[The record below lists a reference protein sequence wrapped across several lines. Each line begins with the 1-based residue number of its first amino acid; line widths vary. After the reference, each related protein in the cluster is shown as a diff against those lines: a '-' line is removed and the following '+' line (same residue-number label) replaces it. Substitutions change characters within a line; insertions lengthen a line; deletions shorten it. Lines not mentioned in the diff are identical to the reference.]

1 MKHNVLLRL
10 LGLLILLM
18 PAVGGRAQPNQD
30 AAGPISASA
39 QEKGLRPGLTRAGL
53 IISGYVKDAANGEGL
68 IGVSVYVKELGTGA
82 VTNNYGFY
90 AVTVPGGTYTLVVTY
105 VGYQKQTRTV
115 QLLTQN
121 LKLDLELAEEKQ
133 QLQEV
138 VVSTKREDDNVK
150 NIEMSVNRL
159 DVKTLQR
166 IPALLGEVDVIR
178 SIQLLPGVST
188 VGEGATGFNVRG
200 GSIDQN
206 LVLLDEAPVYNSS
219 HLFGF
224 FSVFNP
230 DAVKDVKLIKGGIPA
245 NYGGRISSILDV
257 RLKEGNAK
265 KPELNGGIGLIFSRL
280 SYERPLFNGKGNS
293 ARGSFIVAARRSY
306 ADILAQPFLSGDLK
320 GSKFYFYDLTAKA
333 NYRIND
339 HNTVFLSGYFG
350 RDVFGADFG
359 FNWGSTTASVRWNH
373 VFSDKL
379 FLNTTAYYSNYD
391 YSLDSD
397 LKRRPENQNDYF
409 RTNSRIVDY
418 SLKPDFSLFLGRS
431 TVTFGGQSIV
441 HDFQPGTATA
451 ASAGD
456 VRTFGLESRYGI
468 ENALYVGNEQ
478 QLTRRLQLQ
487 YGLRYSLYSYVGPGE
502 AYIFQ
507 TDVPLGQRR
516 FPVATVQYRGAK
528 TIKTYGNLE
537 PRFSAKYELGPNS
550 SLKLSYNRLAQYIHL
565 ISNTTASTPLDI
577 WTPSTNNIRPQIAD
591 QIAGGYFRNFG
602 TLGGS
607 STGSLFEAS
616 VEVYYKW
623 LQNQIDYI
631 DGANLI
637 LNKYLEGDLLNGRG
651 RTYGAEFYVKKNTG
665 VVNGWISYTLAKTE
679 RLVDGINTDELGRP
693 RWFPTRFD
701 KRHTLTSV
709 LLIDPPGRRFG
720 RTGSGPGRWNFS
732 ATFTLASGTPATFP
746 TNRFEYG
753 GYVAQVINARN
764 NYRIPSYHR
773 LDLAATLQGRKR
785 PGKRKEDNWVF
796 SVYNVYARKNAFS
809 VFFRQNPDDPRQT
822 EAVRYS
828 VFATA
833 IPSVTYNFKF

>member
-1 MKHNVLLRL
+1 MNYIVQVWLLSFAL
-10 LGLLILLM
+10 LATA
-18 PAVGGRAQPNQD
+18 PVVRAQADQN
-30 AAGPISASA
+30 AA
-39 QEKGLRPGLTRAGL
+39 QRPATQANYTV
-53 IISGYVKDAANGEGL
+53 SGYIKDAANGEGL
-68 IGVSVYVKELGTGA
+68 IGVSVYVKEAGTGA

-90 AVTVPGGTYTLVVTY
+90 AVPVPPGTYNLVISY
-105 VGYQKQTRTV
+105 VGYEKQTRTV
-115 QLLTQN
+115 EIADRN
-121 LKLDLELAEEKQ
+121 VRLDLELKEEGR
-133 QLQEV
+133 QLNEV

-150 NIEMSVNRL
+150 NIEMSVNRI

-166 IPALLGEVDVIR
+166 IPALLGEVDVVR

-245 NYGGRISSILDV
+245 NYGGRIASILDV

-280 SYERPLFNGKGNS
+280 SYERPLFKGK
-293 ARGSFIVAARRSY
+293 GSFIVAARRSY
-306 ADILAQPFLSGDLK
+306 ADVLAQPFLRNDLK

-333 NYRIND
+333 NYRMND
-339 HNTVFLSGYFG
+339 RNTVFLSGYFG

-359 FNWGSTTASVRWNH
+359 FNWGNTTASARWNH

-397 LKRRPENQNDYF
+397 LKRKAENKNDYF
-409 RTNSRIVDY
+409 RTDSRIVDY
-418 SLKPDFSLFLGRS
+418 SIKPDFTLFLGKS
-431 TVTFGGQSIV
+431 TVTFGGQSIL
-441 HDFQPGTATA
+441 HDFQPGRATA
-451 ASAGD
+451 ASSGD
-456 VRTFGLESRYGI
+456 VRTFGLTSKFAL

-478 QLTRRLQLQ
+478 QVSSKLQLQ
-487 YGLRYSLYSYVGPGE
+487 YGLRYSLFSYIGPGD
-502 AYIFQ
+502 AYAF
-507 TDVPLGQRR
+507 TTSVPIGTSR
-516 FPVATVQYRGAK
+516 FPITTVQYRSGE

-537 PRFSAKYELGPNS
+537 PRFSAKYELGNNS
-550 SLKLSYNRLAQYIHL
+550 SFKLSYNRLAQYIHL
-565 ISNTTASTPLDI
+565 ISNTTASTPLDV
-577 WTPSTNNIRPQIAD
+577 WTPSTNNIKPQLAD
-591 QIAGGYFRNFG
+591 QIAGGFFKNFG
-602 TLGGS
+602 RTTTGGGS
-607 STGSLFEAS
+607 EFEAS

-637 LNKYLEGDLLNGRG
+637 LNKFLEGDLLSGKGRA
-651 RTYGAEFYVKKNTG
+651 YGAEFYVKRNTG
-665 VVNGWISYTLAKTE
+665 VVNGWVSYTLARTE
-679 RLVDGINTDELGRP
+679 RQVAGINNGG
-693 RWFPTRFD
+693 WFPTRFD
-701 KRHTLTSV
+701 KPHTLTTV
-709 LLIDPPGRRFG
+709 LLIDPLRAK
-720 RTGSGPGRWNFS
+720 RWNFS

-753 GYVAQVINARN
+753 DYVGQVIGGRN
-764 NYRIPSYHR
+764 NYRIPPYHR
-773 LDLAATLQGRKR
+773 LDLAATLQGRQR

-796 SVYNVYARKNAFS
+796 SVYNVYARKNPFS
-809 VFFRQNPDDPRQT
+809 VFFQADPDNSRSTQ
-822 EAVRYS
+822 AIRYS

>member
-1 MKHNVLLRL
+1 MKNKLLLSLFAL
-10 LGLLILLM
+10 LW
-18 PAVGGRAQPNQD
+18 AVGSAVDVSGQGNQNVSGQSI
-30 AAGPISASA
+30 APAGSS
-39 QEKGLRPGLTRAGL
+39 RAGL
-53 IISGYVKDAANGEGL
+53 TVSGYIKDAANGEGL
-68 IGVSVYVKELGTGA
+68 IGVSVYVKETGTGA
-82 VTNNYGFY
+82 VTNSYGFY
-90 AVTVPGGTYTLVVTY
+90 AVTVPPGTYNVIISY
-105 VGYQKQTRTV
+105 VGYEKQARTV
-115 QLLTQN
+115 VLLDRN
-121 LKLDLELAEEKQ
+121 VRFDLELKEEGK

-138 VVSTKREDDNVK
+138 VVSTQREDDNVK
-150 NIEMSVNRL
+150 NIEMSVNRI

-230 DAVKDVKLIKGGIPA
+230 DAVKDVKLIKGGIPS
-245 NYGGRISSILDV
+245 NYGGRIASILDV

-280 SYERPLFNGKGNS
+280 SYERPLFKGK
-293 ARGSFIVAARRSY
+293 GSFIVAARRSY
-306 ADILAQPFLSGDLK
+306 ADVLAQPFLNNDLK

-339 HNTVFLSGYFG
+339 KNTVFLSGYLG

-359 FNWGSTTASVRWNH
+359 FNWGNTTLSARWNH

-391 YSLDSD
+391 YTLDSD
-397 LKRRPENQNDYF
+397 LKRKDPNDYF

-418 SLKPDFSLFLGRS
+418 SVKPDFSLFLGKS
-431 TVTFGGQSIV
+431 TLSFGGQSIL

-451 ASAGD
+451 ASSGD
-456 VRTFGLESRYGI
+456 VRTFGLLSKYAL
-468 ENALYVGNEQ
+468 ENALYIGNEQ
-478 QLTRRLQLQ
+478 QVSPKLQLQ
-487 YGLRYSLYSYVGPGE
+487 YGLRYSLFNYIGAGE
-502 AYIFQ
+502 AYTFADNAPVG
-507 TDVPLGQRR
+507 TSRPL
-516 FPVATVQYRGAK
+516 VSVK
-528 TIKTYGNLE
+528 TYSQGENIKTYGNWE
-537 PRFSAKYELGPNS
+537 PRFSAKYELNSAS

-577 WTPSTNNIRPQIAD
+577 WTPSTNNVKPQIAD
-591 QIAGGYFRNFG
+591 QIAGGYFKNFG
-602 TLGGS
+602 RTS
-607 STGSLFEAS
+607 NEFEVS
-616 VEVYYKW
+616 VELYYKW

-637 LNKYLEGDLLNGRG
+637 LNQYLEGDLLSGKGRA
-651 RTYGAEFYVKKNTG
+651 YGAEFFLKRNTG
-665 VVNGWISYTLAKTE
+665 VVNGWVSYTLARTE
-679 RLVDGINTDELGRP
+679 RQVAGINDNN
-693 RWFPTRFD
+693 WFPTRFD
-701 KRHTLTSV
+701 KTHTLTTV
-709 LLIDPPGRRFG
+709 LLVDPLQAK
-720 RTGSGPGRWNFS
+720 RWNFS

-753 GYVAQVINARN
+753 DYVGQVINGRN
-764 NYRIPSYHR
+764 NYRIPAYHR

-785 PGKRKEDNWVF
+785 PTKRKEDNWVF
-796 SVYNVYARKNAFS
+796 SVYNVYARKNPFS
-809 VFFRQNPDDPRQT
+809 VFFQANQDNARVT
-822 EAVRYS
+822 EAIRYS

>member
-1 MKHNVLLRL
+1 MTIRRL
-10 LGLLILLM
+10 LFCFWVLGALLG
-18 PAVGGRAQPNQD
+18 VSGAQAQD
-30 AAGPISASA
+30 
-39 QEKGLRPGLTRAGL
+39 KLT
-53 IISGYVKDAANGEGL
+53 ISGYVKDAANGEGL
-68 IGVSVYVKELGTGA
+68 IGVSVYVKETGSGA

-90 AVTVPGGTYTLVVTY
+90 AVTVPPGTYNLIITY

-115 QLLTQN
+115 TLGGQN
-121 LKLDLELAEEKQ
+121 VKLDLELSEEGK

-150 NIEMSVNRL
+150 NIEMSVNRI

-230 DAVKDVKLIKGGIPA
+230 DAVKDVKLIKGGIPS
-245 NYGGRISSILDV
+245 NYGGRIASILDV

-280 SYERPLFNGKGNS
+280 SYERPLFNGKG
-293 ARGSFIVAARRSY
+293 SFIVAARRSY
-306 ADILAQPFLSGDLK
+306 ADILAQPFLKNDLK

-339 HNTVFLSGYFG
+339 RNTVFLSGYLG

-359 FNWGSTTASVRWNH
+359 FNWGSTTLSARWNH

-397 LKRRPENQNDYF
+397 LKRKETQDYF

-418 SLKPDFSLFLGRS
+418 SIKPDFTLFLGRS
-431 TVTFGGQSIV
+431 TLSFGGQSIL

-451 ASAGD
+451 ASAGS
-456 VRTFGLESRYGI
+456 VRTFGLQSKYGL
-468 ENALYVGNEQ
+468 ENSLYVGNEQ

-487 YGLRYSLYSYVGPGE
+487 YGLRYSLFTYIGPGE
-502 AYIFQ
+502 AYTFSN
-507 TDVPLGQRR
+507 DGVVGQRKALTGTQ
-516 FPVATVQYRGAK
+516 VYERGK
-528 TIKTYGNLE
+528 PIQTYGNWE
-537 PRFSAKYELGPNS
+537 PRFAAKLDLDANS
-550 SLKLSYNRLAQYIHL
+550 SLKVSYNRLAQYIHL

-577 WTPSTNNIRPQIAD
+577 WTPSTNNIRPQLAD
-591 QIAGGYFRNFG
+591 QVAAGYFRNFG
-602 TLGGS
+602 LSATRGS
-607 STGSLFEAS
+607 EFEAS

-631 DGANLI
+631 DGASLI
-637 LNKYLEGDLLNGRG
+637 LNKYLEGDLLSGRG
-651 RTYGAEFYVKKNTG
+651 RAYGAEFYLKRNRGT
-665 VVNGWISYTLAKTE
+665 VNGWVSYTLAKTE
-679 RLVDGINTDELGRP
+679 RQVDGINNNN
-693 RWFPTRFD
+693 WYATRFD
-701 KRHTLTSV
+701 KRHTLTTV
-709 LLIDPPGRRFG
+709 LLVDPPNAK
-720 RTGSGPGRWNFS
+720 RWNFS

-746 TNRFEYG
+746 TSRFEYDG
-753 GYVAQVINARN
+753 VVPYTVNGRN
-764 NYRIPSYHR
+764 NYRIPAYHR

-785 PGKRKEDNWVF
+785 QGKRKDDNWVF

-809 VFFRQNPDDPRQT
+809 VFFQPSETNARVT
-822 EAVRYS
+822 EAIRYS

>member
-1 MKHNVLLRL
+1 MTIRRL
-10 LGLLILLM
+10 LFCFWVLGALLG
-18 PAVGGRAQPNQD
+18 VSGAQAQD
-30 AAGPISASA
+30 
-39 QEKGLRPGLTRAGL
+39 KLT
-53 IISGYVKDAANGEGL
+53 ISGYVKDAANGEGL
-68 IGVSVYVKELGTGA
+68 IGVSVYVKETGSGA

-90 AVTVPGGTYTLVVTY
+90 AVTVPPGTYNLIITY

-115 QLLTQN
+115 TLGGQN
-121 LKLDLELAEEKQ
+121 VKLDLELSEEGK

-150 NIEMSVNRL
+150 NIEMSVNRI

-230 DAVKDVKLIKGGIPA
+230 DAVKDVKLIKGGIPS
-245 NYGGRISSILDV
+245 NYGGRIASILDV

-280 SYERPLFNGKGNS
+280 SYERPLFNGKG
-293 ARGSFIVAARRSY
+293 SFIVAARRSY
-306 ADILAQPFLSGDLK
+306 ADILAQPFLKNDLK

-339 HNTVFLSGYFG
+339 RNTVFLSGYLG

-359 FNWGSTTASVRWNH
+359 FNWGSTTLSARWNH

-397 LKRRPENQNDYF
+397 LKRKETQDYF

-418 SLKPDFSLFLGRS
+418 SIKPDFTLFLGRS
-431 TVTFGGQSIV
+431 TLSFGGQSIL

-451 ASAGD
+451 ASAGS
-456 VRTFGLESRYGI
+456 VRTFGLQSKYGL
-468 ENALYVGNEQ
+468 ENSLYVGNEQ

-487 YGLRYSLYSYVGPGE
+487 YGLRYSLFTYIGPGE
-502 AYIFQ
+502 AYTFSN
-507 TDVPLGQRR
+507 DGAVGQRK
-516 FPVATVQYRGAK
+516 ALTGTQIYERGK
-528 TIKTYGNLE
+528 PIQTYGNWE
-537 PRFSAKYELGPNS
+537 PRFAAKLDLDANS
-550 SLKLSYNRLAQYIHL
+550 SLKVSYNRLAQYIHL

-577 WTPSTNNIRPQIAD
+577 WTPSTNNIRPQLAD
-591 QIAGGYFRNFG
+591 QVAAGYFRNFG
-602 TLGGS
+602 LSATRGS
-607 STGSLFEAS
+607 EFEAS

-631 DGANLI
+631 DGASLI
-637 LNKYLEGDLLNGRG
+637 LNKYLEGDLLSGRG
-651 RTYGAEFYVKKNTG
+651 RAYGAEFYLKRNRGT
-665 VVNGWISYTLAKTE
+665 VNGWVSYTLAKTE
-679 RLVDGINTDELGRP
+679 RQVDGINNNN
-693 RWFPTRFD
+693 WYATRFD
-701 KRHTLTSV
+701 KRHTLTTV
-709 LLIDPPGRRFG
+709 LLVDPPNAK
-720 RTGSGPGRWNFS
+720 RWNFS

-746 TNRFEYG
+746 TSRFEYDG
-753 GYVAQVINARN
+753 VVPYTVNGRN
-764 NYRIPSYHR
+764 NYRIPAYHR

-785 PGKRKEDNWVF
+785 QGKRKDDNWVF

-809 VFFRQNPDDPRQT
+809 VFFQPSETNARVT
-822 EAVRYS
+822 EAIRYS

>member
-1 MKHNVLLRL
+1 MKYNVLLWTICL
-10 LGLLILLM
+10 FYILS
-18 PAVGGRAQPNQD
+18 PVPDVRAQNDQNVNNR
-30 AAGPISASA
+30 ATA
-39 QEKGLRPGLTRAGL
+39 QEKLTV
-53 IISGYVKDAANGEGL
+53 SGYIKDAANGEGL
-68 IGVSVYVKELGTGA
+68 IGVSVYVKETATGA
-82 VTNNYGFY
+82 VTNSYGFY
-90 AVTVPGGTYTLVVTY
+90 AVTVPPGAYNLVITY
-105 VGYQKQTRTV
+105 VGYEKQTKTV
-115 QLLTQN
+115 TLTDRN
-121 LKLDLELAEEKQ
+121 LRLDLELKEEGK

-150 NIEMSVNRL
+150 NIEMSVNKI

-166 IPALLGEVDVIR
+166 IPALLGEVDVVR

-230 DAVKDVKLIKGGIPA
+230 DAVKDVKLIKGGIPS
-245 NYGGRISSILDV
+245 NYGGRIASILDV

-280 SYERPLFNGKGNS
+280 SYERPLFKG
-293 ARGSFIVAARRSY
+293 RGSFIVAARRSY
-306 ADILAQPFLSGDLK
+306 ADILAQPFLNKDLR
-320 GSKFYFYDLTAKA
+320 GSKFYFYDLTAKG

-339 HNTVFLSGYFG
+339 KNTVFLSGYLG

-359 FNWGSTTASVRWNH
+359 FNWGNTTLSARWNH

-397 LKRRPENQNDYF
+397 LKRKPENANDYF

-418 SLKPDFSLFLGRS
+418 SIKPDFSLFLGKS
-431 TVTFGGQSIV
+431 TITFGGQSIL

-451 ASAGD
+451 ASSGD
-456 VRTFGLESRYGI
+456 VRTFGLSNKYGL

-478 QLTRRLQLQ
+478 QVSPKLQLQ
-487 YGLRYSLYSYVGPGE
+487 YGLRYSLFSYIGPGQ
-502 AYIFQ
+502 AYTFSTAGPAGLRRPLTSIRSYEQ
-507 TDVPLGQRR
+507 GDV
-516 FPVATVQYRGAK
+516 
-528 TIKTYGNLE
+528 IETYGNWE
-537 PRFSAKYELGPNS
+537 PRFSAKYELSGNS

-565 ISNTTASTPLDI
+565 VSNTSASTPLDI
-577 WTPSTNNIRPQIAD
+577 WTPSTNNIKPQIGD
-591 QIAGGYFRNFG
+591 QVAAGFFKNFG
-602 TLGGS
+602 GS
-607 STGSLFEAS
+607 VNGSGSEFEAS

-631 DGANLI
+631 DGARLI
-637 LNKYLEGDLLNGRG
+637 LNQFLEGDLLSGKGRA
-651 RTYGAEFYVKKNTG
+651 YGAEFYVKRNTG

-679 RLVDGINTDELGRP
+679 RQVDGINNGD
-693 RWFPTRFD
+693 WFPTRFD

-709 LLIDPPGRRFG
+709 LLFDPPQAK
-720 RTGSGPGRWNFS
+720 RWNFS

-753 GYVAQVINARN
+753 GFVGQVINGRN
-764 NYRIPSYHR
+764 NYRIPAYHR
-773 LDLAATLQGRKR
+773 LDLAATLQGRRR
-785 PGKRKEDNWVF
+785 PGKRKDDNWVF
-796 SVYNVYARKNAFS
+796 SVYNVYARKNPFS
-809 VFFRQNPDDPRQT
+809 VFFQPNTDSPRVT
-822 EAVRYS
+822 EAIRYS
-828 VFATA
+828 IFATV
-833 IPSVTYNFKF
+833 IPSITYNFKF

>member
-1 MKHNVLLRL
+1 MKNKVLIRL
-10 LGLLILLM
+10 LCLFLI
-18 PAVGGRAQPNQD
+18 PISTVRAQTDQNTMGVGK
-30 AAGPISASA
+30 AAPA
-39 QEKGLRPGLTRAGL
+39 QLTV
-53 IISGYVKDAANGEGL
+53 SGYIKDASNGEGL
-68 IGVSVYVKELGTGA
+68 IGVSVYVKETGTGA

-90 AVTVPGGTYTLVVTY
+90 AVTVPPGNYNLIISY
-105 VGYQKQTRTV
+105 VGYEKQNKSVT
-115 QLLTQN
+115 LTDRN
-121 LKLDLELAEEKQ
+121 LRLDLELSEEGK

-150 NIEMSVNRL
+150 SIAMSVNQIE
-159 DVKTLQR
+159 VKTLKR
-166 IPALLGEVDVIR
+166 IPALLGEVDVVR

-245 NYGGRISSILDV
+245 NYGGRIASILDV

-280 SYERPLFNGKGNS
+280 SYERPLFKGK
-293 ARGSFIVAARRSY
+293 GSFIVAGRRSY
-306 ADILAQPFLSGDLK
+306 ADILAQPFLNSDLR
-320 GSKFYFYDLTAKA
+320 GAKFYFYDLTAKG

-339 HNTVFLSGYFG
+339 KNIVYLSGYLG
-350 RDVFGADFG
+350 RDVFGSDFG
-359 FNWGSTTASVRWNH
+359 FNWGSTTLSARWNH
-373 VFSDKL
+373 VFSDRL

-397 LKRRPENQNDYF
+397 LKRKRQNDFF
-409 RTNSRIVDY
+409 RTGSRIVDY
-418 SLKPDFSLFLGRS
+418 SIKPDFSLFLGKS
-431 TVTFGGQSIV
+431 TITFGGQSIL

-451 ASAGD
+451 ASSGSI
-456 VRTFGLESRYGI
+456 RTFGLESKYGL
-468 ENALYVGNEQ
+468 ENALYIGNEQ
-478 QLTRRLQLQ
+478 QLTGKLQLQ
-487 YGLRYSLYSYVGPGE
+487 YGLRYSLFNYIGPGQ

-507 TDVPLGQRR
+507 TDVPVGQRR
-516 FPVATVQYRGAK
+516 NVLTTLDYRGGK
-528 TIKTYGNLE
+528 TIQTYGNWE
-537 PRFSAKYELGPNS
+537 PRFAAKYELGDNS
-550 SLKLSYNRLAQYIHL
+550 SVKLSYNRLAQYIHL

-591 QIAGGYFRNFG
+591 QIAGGYFKNFG
-602 TLGGS
+602 RSGQE
-607 STGSLFEAS
+607 FEAS

-637 LNKYLEGDLLNGRG
+637 LNKYLEGELLSGRG
-651 RTYGAEFYVKKNTG
+651 RAYGAEFYVKRNTG

-679 RLVDGINTDELGRP
+679 RQVAGINNGD
-693 RWFPTRFD
+693 WYATRFD

-709 LLIDPPGRRFG
+709 LLFDPPRAK
-720 RTGSGPGRWNFS
+720 RWNFS

-746 TNRFEYG
+746 TNRFEFQ
-753 GYVAQVINARN
+753 GYVGQVINGRN
-764 NYRIPSYHR
+764 NYRIPAYHR

-796 SVYNVYARKNAFS
+796 SVYNVYARKNPFS
-809 VFFRQNPDDPRQT
+809 VFFQPNEDNPRVT
-822 EAVRYS
+822 EAIKYS
-828 VFATA
+828 VFATL

>member
-1 MKHNVLLRL
+1 MKHNVLIYLF
-10 LGLLILLM
+10 GLLALLVVINPTEAQTNQNILN
-18 PAVGGRAQPNQD
+18 PNNAQ
-30 AAGPISASA
+30 S
-39 QEKGLRPGLTRAGL
+39 RFTV
-53 IISGYVKDAANGEGL
+53 SGYIKDAADGEGL
-68 IGVSVYVKELGTGA
+68 IGVSVFVKEAGTGA

-90 AVTVPGGTYTLVVTY
+90 AVTVPTGTYDLVISY
-105 VGYQKQTRTV
+105 VGYEKQTKSVT
-115 QLLTQN
+115 LTDRN
-121 LKLDLELAEEKQ
+121 VRLDVELKEEGK

-150 NIEMSVNRL
+150 NIEMSVNRI

-230 DAVKDVKLIKGGIPA
+230 DAVKDVKLIKGGIPS
-245 NYGGRISSILDV
+245 NYGGRIASILDV

-280 SYERPLFNGKGNS
+280 SYERPLFKGK
-293 ARGSFIVAARRSY
+293 GSFIIAGRRSY
-306 ADILAQPFLSGDLK
+306 ADILAQPFLNSDLK
-320 GSKFYFYDLTAKA
+320 GSRFYFYDLTAKA

-339 HNTVFLSGYFG
+339 KNTVFLSGYLG

-359 FNWGSTTASVRWNH
+359 FNWGNTTLSTRWNH

-397 LKRRPENQNDYF
+397 LKRKDPQDYF
-409 RTNSRIVDY
+409 RTDSRIVDY
-418 SLKPDFSLFLGRS
+418 SIKPDFSLFLGKS
-431 TVTFGGQSIV
+431 TLTFGGQSIL

-451 ASAGD
+451 ASSGD
-456 VRTFGLESRYGI
+456 IRTFGLSSKYAL
-468 ENALYVGNEQ
+468 ENALYIGNEQ
-478 QLTRRLQLQ
+478 QVSPKLQLQ
-487 YGLRYSLYSYVGPGE
+487 YGIRYSLFNYIGPGE
-502 AYIFQ
+502 AYTLDTNAPADSSRPII
-507 TDVPLGQRR
+507 
-516 FPVATVQYRGAK
+516 ATRTYKRGEN
-528 TIKTYGNLE
+528 IQTYGNWE
-537 PRFSAKYELGPNS
+537 PRFSAKYELSNNS

-577 WTPSTNNIRPQIAD
+577 WTPSTNNIKPQIAD
-591 QIAGGYFRNFG
+591 QIAGGYFKNFG
-602 TLGGS
+602 RSVNGS
-607 STGSLFEAS
+607 GSEFEAS

-637 LNKYLEGDLLNGRG
+637 LNRYLESELLSGRG
-651 RTYGAEFYVKKNTG
+651 RAYGAEFFIKRTTG
-665 VVNGWISYTLAKTE
+665 VVNGWVSYTLAKTE
-679 RLVDGINTDELGRP
+679 RQVIGINNNN
-693 RWFPTRFD
+693 WFPTRFD
-701 KRHTLTSV
+701 KTHTLTSV
-709 LLIDPPGRRFG
+709 LLIDPPQAK
-720 RTGSGPGRWNFS
+720 RWNFS

-746 TNRFEYG
+746 TNRYEVQG
-753 GYVAQVINARN
+753 IVAQVVNGRN
-764 NYRIPSYHR
+764 NYRIPMYHR
-773 LDLAATLQGRKR
+773 LDLAATLQGRRR
-785 PGKRKEDNWVF
+785 PNKRKEDNWVF
-796 SVYNVYARKNAFS
+796 SVYNVYARKNPFS
-809 VFFRQNPDDPRQT
+809 VYFQANEDNPRIT
-822 EAVRYS
+822 EAIRYS
-828 VFATA
+828 VFATL

>member
-1 MKHNVLLRL
+1 MDTVMRYRL
-10 LGLLILLM
+10 LYHLFCPFVMLTSLSISK
-18 PAVGGRAQPNQD
+18 AQSTNTVGSVQYQVSK
-30 AAGPISASA
+30 AA
-39 QEKGLRPGLTRAGL
+39 LTV
-53 IISGYVKDAANGEGL
+53 SGYIKDADNGEGL
-68 IGVSVYVKELGTGA
+68 IGVSVYFKETATGA

-90 AVTVPGGTYTLVVTY
+90 AVTVPSGTYNLVISY
-105 VGYQKQTRTV
+105 VGYTKQTRTV
-115 QLLTQN
+115 DLTN
-121 LKLDLELAEEKQ
+121 RNIRLDLELKQ
-133 QLQEV
+133 EGKDLQEV

-150 NIEMSVNRL
+150 NIEMSVNQI
-159 DVKTLQR
+159 DVKTLKR

-245 NYGGRISSILDV
+245 NYGGRIASILDV

-280 SYERPLFNGKGNS
+280 SYERPLFKGKDNL

-306 ADILAQPFLSGDLK
+306 ADVLAQPFLNKDLK

-339 HNTVFLSGYFG
+339 KNTVFLSGYLG

-359 FNWGSTTASVRWNH
+359 FNWGNTTLSARWNH
-373 VFSDKL
+373 VFSDRL

-391 YSLDSD
+391 YSLNSD
-397 LKRRPENQNDYF
+397 LKQKTPNDFF
-409 RTNSRIVDY
+409 RTDSRIVDY
-418 SLKPDFSLFLGRS
+418 SLKPDFSLFLGKN
-431 TVTFGGQSIV
+431 TVTFGGQAIV

-451 ASAGD
+451 ASAGS
-456 VRTFGLESRYGI
+456 VRSFGIANKHALEA
-468 ENALYVGNEQ
+468 ALYVGNEQ
-478 QLTRRLQLQ
+478 QLTTRLQLQ
-487 YGLRYSLYSYVGPGE
+487 YGLRYSLFNYVGPGE
-502 AYIFQ
+502 AYAFA
-507 TDVPLGQRR
+507 TDVPFGQRR
-516 FPVATVQYRGAK
+516 DVVTTVAYRGRDV
-528 TIKTYGNLE
+528 IKTYGNWE
-537 PRFSAKYELGPNS
+537 PRFSAKYDLSANS
-550 SLKLSYNRLAQYIHL
+550 SFKLSYNRLAQYIHL

-577 WTPSTNNIRPQIAD
+577 WTPSTNNIKPQIAD
-591 QIAGGYFRNFG
+591 QIATGYFKNFG
-602 TLGGS
+602 R
-607 STGSLFEAS
+607 STGTGSEFEAS

-631 DGANLI
+631 DGASLI
-637 LNKYLEGDLLNGRG
+637 LNKLLEGDLLSGKGRA
-651 RTYGAEFYVKKNTG
+651 YGAEFYIKRNTG

-679 RLVDGINTDELGRP
+679 RQVNGINNND
-693 RWFPTRFD
+693 WYPTRFD
-701 KRHTLTSV
+701 KRHTVTSV
-709 LLIDPPGRRFG
+709 LLFDPPNAK
-720 RTGSGPGRWNFS
+720 RWNFS

-746 TNRFEYG
+746 ANRFEYG
-753 GYVAQVINARN
+753 GYVGQVITGRN
-764 NYRIPSYHR
+764 NYRIPIYHR

-785 PGKRKEDNWVF
+785 PGKRKDDNWVF
-796 SVYNVYARKNAFS
+796 SVYNAYARKNAFS
-809 VFFRQNPDDPRQT
+809 VYFQPNTDSPRVT
-822 EAVRYS
+822 EAIRYS
-828 VFATA
+828 VFATI

>member
-1 MKHNVLLRL
+1 MKHIVFV
-10 LGLLILLM
+10 GLLSLFTLLALA
-18 PAVGGRAQPNQD
+18 PTAAIRAQTNQN
-30 AAGPISASA
+30 ASPPVISPDKSV
-39 QEKGLRPGLTRAGL
+39 RAGL
-53 IISGYVKDAANGEGL
+53 TVSGYIKDAANGEGL

-90 AVTVPGGTYTLVVTY
+90 AVTVPPGSYNLVITY
-105 VGYQKQTRTV
+105 VGYQKETKAVT
-115 QLLTQN
+115 LSNQN
-121 LKLDLELAEEKQ
+121 LRLDLELKEEGK

-138 VVSTKREDDNVK
+138 VVSAEREDDNVR
-150 NIEMSVNRL
+150 NIEMSVNRI

-166 IPALLGEVDVIR
+166 IPALLGEVDVVR

-230 DAVKDVKLIKGGIPA
+230 DAVKDVKLVKGGIPA
-245 NYGGRISSILDV
+245 LYGGRVSSILDV

-280 SYERPLFNGKGNS
+280 SYERPLFKGKGNS

-306 ADILAQPFLSGDLK
+306 ADILAQPFLNSDLR

-339 HNTVFLSGYFG
+339 KNTVFLSGYFG

-359 FNWGSTTASVRWNH
+359 FNWGSTTASARWNH

-397 LKRRPENQNDYF
+397 LKRKEENRNDYF
-409 RTNSRIVDY
+409 RTDSRIVDY
-418 SLKPDFSLFLGRS
+418 SIKPDFTLFLGKN
-431 TVTFGGQSIV
+431 TITFGGQSIL

-451 ASAGD
+451 ASSGD
-456 VRTFGLESRYGI
+456 VRTFGLSSKYAVES
-468 ENALYVGNEQ
+468 AVYVGNEQ
-478 QLTRRLQLQ
+478 QVSPKLQLQ
-487 YGLRYSLYSYVGPGE
+487 YGLRYSLFNYVGPGD
-502 AYIFQ
+502 AYTF
-507 TDVPLGQRR
+507 TTSVPLGTSR
-516 FPVATVQYRGAK
+516 FPVTTVQYKRGE
-528 TIKTYGNLE
+528 TIQTYGNWE
-537 PRFSAKYELGPNS
+537 PRFSAKYEMNGNS
-550 SLKLSYNRLAQYIHL
+550 SIKLSYNRLAQYIHL

-577 WTPSTNNIRPQIAD
+577 WTPSTNNVKPQIAD
-591 QIAGGYFRNFG
+591 QVAAGFFKNFG
-602 TLGGS
+602 QS
-607 STGSLFEAS
+607 SGASSEFEAS

-637 LNKYLEGDLLNGRG
+637 LNQFLEGDLLSGKGRA
-651 RTYGAEFYVKKNTG
+651 YGAEFYLKRNRGT
-665 VVNGWISYTLAKTE
+665 VNGWISYTLARTE
-679 RLVDGINTDELGRP
+679 RQVAGINNGD
-693 RWFPTRFD
+693 WFPTRFD
-701 KRHTLTSV
+701 KPHTLTTV
-709 LLIDPPGRRFG
+709 LLVDPPQAK
-720 RTGSGPGRWNFS
+720 RWNFS

-746 TNRFEYG
+746 TNRFEYS
-753 GYVAQVINARN
+753 GYVGQVINGRN
-764 NYRIPSYHR
+764 NYRIPPYHR
-773 LDLAATLQGRKR
+773 LDLAATLQGRRR
-785 PGKRKEDNWVF
+785 PSKRKEDNWVF
-796 SVYNVYARKNAFS
+796 SVYNVYARKNPFS
-809 VFFRQNPDDPRQT
+809 VFFRQNADNPSIT